1 VRVAEAIGR
10 ELARLGLDQ
19 VFGVVGSGNFYVT
32 NALVGAGARFVATR
46 HEAGAAIM
54 ADAYAR
60 TTGRVAA
67 VTVHQGCGLTNA
79 LTGITEAAKSRT
91 PLLVLA
97 ADTATGNMLSNFHI
111 DQPAVLRGLSVHSE
125 SITSPRTA
133 VHEAVRAFRR
143 AAVDRR
149 TVVLNLP
156 LDIQEAEVP
165 ADALPVLPLPELE
178 AVAPSAR
185 SVERLA
191 ELLRAA
197 ERPVFIAGRGAR
209 LSAARDALIDLGER
223 SGALLATS
231 AVARGLFAGH
241 EWSVDVSGGFA
252 SPLTAELIS
261 SADLV
266 VGWGASLNVWTLR
279 NGELLAS
286 GATVVQVDEAV
297 EAIGTHLSVDLGVV
311 GDVRATAE
319 ATAELLAST
328 PRSSTTWR
336 TPELRE
342 RIATE
347 LSWRSVPYEDTS
359 TGELIDPRTLT
370 IALDEILPRERVLA
384 PDGGNFNGYP
394 AMFLDV
400 PDERAYC
407 LTLAFQ
413 SIGLGLSTAI
423 GAGLASP
430 GRVAVAGVG
439 DGGFMMSHVE
449 LDTAVRLAVPLV
461 VIVYNDHAYGAEV
474 HHFGPEGHPLDI
486 VEFPETDIAA
496 IARGYGCEAV
506 TVRTIDD
513 LKAVRDWVD
522 GSRRRPLVIDAR
534 TTSFASWM
542 IAHSFAPDGVEDDH
556 ISDDGKPD

>member
-1 VRVAEAIGR
+1 VAEAIGR
-10 ELARLGLDQ
+10 ELARQGLEQ
-19 VFGVVGSGNFYVT
+19 VFGVVGSGNFHVT

-46 HEAGAAIM
+46 HEAGAATM

-60 TTGRVAA
+60 TTQRVAA

-79 LTGITEAAKSRT
+79 LTGLTEAAKSRT

-97 ADTATGNMLSNFHI
+97 ADTAGWNVLSNFNI
-111 DQPAVLRGLSVHSE
+111 DQPAVLRGLGIDSE
-125 SITSPRTA
+125 TITSPRTA

-156 LDIQEAEVP
+156 LDVQEAEVP
-165 ADALPVLPLPELE
+165 ADAVPPLAPPVLEA
-178 AVAPSAR
+178 AVAGPR
-185 SVERLA
+185 SVEQLA
-191 ELLRAA
+191 DLLRSAA
-197 ERPVFIAGRGAR
+197 RPVFIAGRGAR
-209 LSAARDALIDLGER
+209 LSGARDVLAELGEL

-231 AVARGLFAGH
+231 AVARGLFAGL

-252 SPLTAELIS
+252 TPTAADLIS

-266 VGWGASLNVWTLR
+266 VSWGASLNVWTLR
-279 NGELLAS
+279 AGELLDAD
-286 GATVVQVDEAV
+286 ATVVQVDEDPA
-297 EAIGTHLSVDLGVV
+297 AIGTHVRVDHGIV
-311 GDVRATAE
+311 GDVRATAAAAVE
-319 ATAELLAST
+319 SLRAR
-328 PRSSTTWR
+328 PRSAPSWR
-336 TPELRE
+336 TPEVRE
-342 RIATE
+342 RIRAG
-347 LSWRSVPYEDTS
+347 LRWRDEPYSDTS
-359 TGELIDPRTLT
+359 TDELIDPRTLT
-370 IALDEILPRERVLA
+370 AALDDILPDQRVVA

-400 PDERAYC
+400 PDERGFC

-449 LDTAVRLAVPLV
+449 LDTAVRVGVPLV
-461 VIVYNDHAYGAEV
+461 VVVYNDHAYGAEV
-474 HHFGPEGHPLDI
+474 HHFGPEGHPLEI

-496 IARGYGCEAV
+496 IARGHGCEAV
-506 TVRTIDD
+506 TVRTVED

-522 GSRRRPLVIDAR
+522 GPRRRPLVIDAR
-534 TTSFASWM
+534 ITSFASWM
-542 IAHSFAPDGVEDDH
+542 IAHSFATERADDAGR
-556 ISDDGKPD
+556 DDEPAH

>member
-1 VRVAEAIGR
+1 VAEAIGR
-10 ELARLGLDQ
+10 ELARQGLDQ
-19 VFGVVGSGNFYVT
+19 VFGVVGSGNFHVT
-32 NALVGAGARFVATR
+32 NALVASGARFVATR

-60 TTGRVAA
+60 TTQRVAA

-97 ADTATGNMLSNFHI
+97 ADTAAWNGLSNFNI
-111 DQPAVLRGLSVHSE
+111 DQPAVLRGLGVHSE
-125 SITSPRTA
+125 TITSPRTA

-156 LDIQEAEVP
+156 LDVQDAEVP
-165 ADALPVLPLPELE
+165 DDALPPLAPPVLEP
-178 AVAPSAR
+178 AVAGPR
-185 SVERLA
+185 SVEQLA
-191 ELLRAA
+191 ELLRTAA
-197 ERPVFIAGRGAR
+197 RPVLIAGRGAR
-209 LSAARDALIDLGER
+209 LSGAREVLAELGEH

-231 AVARGLFAGH
+231 GVARGLFAGL

-252 SPLTAELIS
+252 TPMAADLIS

-266 VGWGASLNVWTLR
+266 VAWGASLNIWTLR
-279 NGELLAS
+279 AGELLNP
-286 GATVVQVDEAV
+286 GATVVQVDEDPT
-297 EAIGTHLSVDLGVV
+297 AIGTHVRVDLGIV
-311 GDVRATAE
+311 GDVRATAAAAVE
-319 ATAELLAST
+319 NLRARPRTAAS
-328 PRSSTTWR
+328 WR
-336 TPELRE
+336 TPEVKE
-342 RIATE
+342 RIRAG
-347 LSWRSVPYEDTS
+347 LRWRDEPYDDTS

-370 IALDEILPRERVLA
+370 AAVDDILPSERVVA
-384 PDGGNFNGYP
+384 VDGGNFNGYP

-400 PDERAYC
+400 PDERGFC

-413 SIGLGLSTAI
+413 SIGLAISTAI

-449 LDTAVRLAVPLV
+449 LDTAVRTEVPLV
-461 VIVYNDHAYGAEV
+461 VLVYNDHAYSAEV

-506 TVRTIDD
+506 TVRTTED

-522 GSRRRPLVIDAR
+522 GPRRRPLVIDAR
-534 TTSFASWM
+534 ITDFASWM
-542 IAHSFAPDGVEDDH
+542 IAHSFAGETVDEAGRDDDPAH
-556 ISDDGKPD
+556 